1 MNSRVGV
8 DFVVMGVDLCMKYF
22 REPVSGFTH
31 LFGAVC
37 SLVGMVFLIL
47 KSDGISLT
55 VAYIIFGIS
64 MFLLFAS
71 SAGYHLANGSERLID
86 NLRRVDHSMIYV
98 FIAGTYTPL
107 LLEILSFEKFILG
120 VSAVW
125 ISAAIG
131 IVLKLFFT
139 GKFRVISTLVYL
151 CMGWACLPLVS
162 LLYKALGLGGVVLM
176 VIGGI
181 FYTIGAVVY
190 AAKWP
195 LRDNRVFG
203 FHEIFHI
210 LVLAGAASMFA
221 GVYVYL

>member
-1 MNSRVGV
+1 
-8 DFVVMGVDLCMKYF
+8 MKYF

-31 LFGAVC
+31 LLGAVF
-37 SLVGMVFLIL
+37 SLIGMAFLIL
-47 KSDGISLT
+47 KSDGIPLT
-55 VAYIIFGIS
+55 VCYIVFGIS

-71 SAGYHLANGSERLID
+71 SAGYHLANGSKRLIA
-86 NLRRVDHSMIYV
+86 NLRKVDHSMIYV

-107 LLEILSFEKFILG
+107 LLQVLSFEKFVLT

-125 ISAAIG
+125 TAAAVG
-131 IVLKLFFT
+131 IALKVFFT
-139 GKFRVISTLVYL
+139 GKFRVVSTLMYL

-162 LLYKALGLGGVVLM
+162 SLYRTLGVGGIVLLAL
-176 VIGGI
+176 GGI
-181 FYTIGAVVY
+181 FYTAGAVIY

-195 LRDNRVFG
+195 LRYNKIFG